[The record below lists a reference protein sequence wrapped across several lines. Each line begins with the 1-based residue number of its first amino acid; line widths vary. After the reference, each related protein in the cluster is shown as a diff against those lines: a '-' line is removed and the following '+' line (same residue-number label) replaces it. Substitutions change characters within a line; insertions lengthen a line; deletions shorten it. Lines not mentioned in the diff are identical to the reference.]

1 MEVGRVPGGSLRH
14 RGRPRY
20 AAAAGDVSMRVE
32 GEGCDDDLG
41 APVAGVA
48 SQGSGS
54 VADFFSETVFL
65 TSSKLHITL
74 IYRRGIPSV
83 CQ

>member
-14 RGRPRY
+14 GGRPRY

-54 VADFFSETVFL
+54 VGEFFVRNCVFDFIE
-65 TSSKLHITL
+65 ITHYANL
-74 IYRRGIPSV
+74 QTWDS
-83 CQ
+83 